1 MTRDELELEI
11 AEQKALVLSLG
22 MQNTFIDPAE
32 YLQQSIRY
40 NDAIMRLSELKKEYE
55 SAKDS

>member
-11 AEQKALVLSLG
+11 VEQKALVLSLG

-32 YLQQSIRY
+32 YLEQSIRY

>member
-11 AEQKALVLSLG
+11 VEQKALVLSLG

-32 YLQQSIRY
+32 YLEQSIRY
-40 NDAIMRLSELKKEYE
+40 NDAIMRLSELQKEYAD
-55 SAKDS
+55 AKDS